1 MLKKNRDKTALL
13 VIDMQNAYLHP
24 EGSFTKLGL
33 DVTPLREAIPGCR
46 ELIDAAH
53 AAEVTIIFLKYV
65 LRPDYKDGGL
75 LVQEIWPTLADVNY
89 VAAGSW
95 DAEIV
100 EELKPEPQDII
111 IEKSRYSAFYGTSLE
126 SLLTS
131 LKIDTLVVCGVTT
144 HFCVE
149 STARDAGVRDYWTYV
164 VRDATAEVNPEW
176 HEMALASFGLGWG
189 WVVPRSEVIS
199 AWKA

>member
-1 MLKKNRDKTALL
+1 MLKKSRDKTALL

-53 AAEVTIIFLKYV
+53 AAEVPIIFIKYV
-65 LRPDYKDGGL
+65 LRPDYKNGGL
-75 LVQEIWPTLADVNY
+75 LVQEIWPALAEANY

-100 EELKPEPQDII
+100 DELTPEPQDMI
-111 IEKSRYSAFYGTSLE
+111 IEKSRYSAFYGTGLE
-126 SLLTS
+126 SILTS

-149 STARDAGVRDYWTYV
+149 STARDAGIRDYRTYV
-164 VRDATAEVNPEW
+164 VRDATGEVSSEW
-176 HEMALASFGLGWG
+176 QEMALASFGLGWG